1 MRTRPLTPDEFFN
14 RFIVSY
20 EANCF
25 FDSPSDEAV
34 FGRVDKIDVLRDR
47 KRIVGTYSTASGRYK
62 EREHVDCL
70 EDAELMVHQEGF
82 PCSNA
87 MAFFYLP
94 WIFDDDPVDDWLG
107 YQDCWDFGHQ
117 LSNK

>member
-1 MRTRPLTPDEFFN
+1 MRLHPLTDNEFFK

-20 EANCF
+20 EANG
-25 FDSPSDEAV
+25 FDEP
-34 FGRVDKIDVLRDR
+34 GLRKIDKIDVLRDR

-70 EDAELMVHQEGF
+70 EDAELMIHQEGF
-82 PCSNA
+82 PCSST
-87 MAFFYLP
+87 MAFFFLP

-107 YQDCWDFGHQ
+107 WQDCWDFEHQ
-117 LSNK
+117 LSE